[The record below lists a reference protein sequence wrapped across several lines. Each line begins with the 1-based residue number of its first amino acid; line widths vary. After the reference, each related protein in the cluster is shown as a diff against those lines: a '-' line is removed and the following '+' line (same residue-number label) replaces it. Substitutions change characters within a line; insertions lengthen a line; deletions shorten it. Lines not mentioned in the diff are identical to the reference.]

1 MDWRSV
7 LHTGGVAASA
17 DGTTEGKYDPAV
29 KVRKGGRILVKGLLD
44 IWTAL
49 TTSLVKVRMR
59 LLPHSSTTIAYI
71 KSDSRLSSLSERL
84 TIA

>member
-49 TTSLVKVRMR
+49 TTSLVKGADEIIAALEYNDRVR
-59 LLPHSSTTIAYI
+59 
-71 KSDSRLSSLSERL
+71 
-84 TIA
+84 